1 MVGQG
6 SEGMTGVVPSSTA
19 DEHFNP
25 RAIDERWQRVWREER
40 SWEVSNTA
48 PASKIAYVLEMLP
61 YTSGEP
67 HVGHLKNYAVGDAV
81 AHFLRRRGYY
91 VLHPM
96 GYDAFGLPA
105 ENHAIQTGKHPRIST
120 DESIASFRKQ
130 FKQWGISVDWTREIS
145 THLPEYYRWTQ
156 WIFLQLFNAGLAY
169 RSQAA
174 VNWCPRDATVL
185 ANEQVVGGRCER
197 CGSLVEQRQL
207 EQWFFRITQYAERLL
222 NDLDALDWPSHVKL
236 MQQNWIGRSEG
247 ATIRFSAGGA
257 DIEAFTTRPD
267 TVFGATYLVLAPEH
281 PLVDKIVAD
290 SWPSGVDR
298 RWTASAATPA
308 EAVAAYRTA
317 TSLKSELD
325 RQESK
330 HKTGVFTGGYATN
343 PVNGEQIPVFIADY
357 VLMGYGTGAIMAVP
371 GQDQRDWDF
380 ATAFGLPIIRTVETS
395 EGFDG
400 EAYTGGGPAIN
411 SGFLNGLGISE
422 AKKTIIAWLE
432 QHEHGTA
439 TVQYKLRD
447 WLLSR
452 QRYWGCPIPIVY
464 CDSCGLMPVPEEQL
478 PVKLPDIEDYTP
490 KGKSPLAAAEDWVAT
505 SCPRCDGPARRE
517 TDTMD
522 TFVDSSWYY
531 LRYCDPKNDQA
542 AWGLDA
548 VRRWMP
554 INQYIGGIEHAIL
567 HLLYSR
573 FLCKALADLGQ
584 LPVQEPFGALFTQGM
599 ITRNGAK
606 MSKSRGNVVSPRTI
620 IEKYGADTA
629 RCYVLFMGP
638 PEQGADWSD
647 TGVEG
652 VYRFLRR
659 LSRFTIQVATSDL
672 ATIGGAADSER
683 DVALR
688 RKVAWAVKKVTDDMS
703 SGRFAFNTAIAALM
717 ELTNECSKAL
727 QDGIGRDTVK
737 FALSTAASLLFVFAP
752 HIASECYYQLT
763 GEHVWKQP
771 WPKPDEALLRTETI
785 ELACQVNGR
794 IRGRISVP
802 QEASEDAIREAAL
815 RVEEVQQAIADGSV
829 KRVVVVPGRL
839 VNIVV
844 G

>member
-1 MVGQG
+1 
-6 SEGMTGVVPSSTA
+6 MTGAVPGVST
-19 DEHFNP
+19 DEDFDP
-25 RAIDERWQRVWREER
+25 RAIDERWQRVWRDER

-48 PASKIAYVLEMLP
+48 PADKTAYVLEMLP

-81 AHFLRRRGYY
+81 AHFMRRQGYY

-105 ENHAIQTGKHPRIST
+105 ENHAIRTGKHPRTST
-120 DESIASFRKQ
+120 DESIASFREQ
-130 FKQWGISVDWTREIS
+130 FKQWGISIDWTREIS
-145 THLPEYYRWTQ
+145 THSPEYYRWTQ
-156 WIFLQLFNAGLAY
+156 WIFLQLFKAGLAY
-169 RSQAA
+169 RKQAA
-174 VNWCPRDATVL
+174 VNWCPKDATVL
-185 ANEQVVGGRCER
+185 ANEQVVNGRCER

-222 NDLDALDWPSHVKL
+222 NDLDGLDWPTHVKL

-247 ATIRFSAGGA
+247 STIRFPAGGT
-257 DIEAFTTRPD
+257 DIEVFTTRPD

-281 PLVDKIVAD
+281 PLVDKIVPNA
-290 SWPSGVDR
+290 WPSGVDSQ
-298 RWTASAATPA
+298 WTAGAATPA

-317 TSLKSELD
+317 TGLKSELD

-330 HKTGVFTGGYATN
+330 DKTGVFTGGYATN

-380 ATAFGLPIIRTVETS
+380 AAAFGLPIIRTVETS

-400 EAYTGGGPAIN
+400 EAYTAEGPAIN
-411 SGFLNGLGISE
+411 SGFLNGMGVAE

-432 QHEHGTA
+432 QQDHGKA

-452 QRYWGCPIPIVY
+452 QRYWGCPIPVVY
-464 CDSCGLMPVPEEQL
+464 CDSCGLVPVPENQL
-478 PVKLPDIEDYTP
+478 PVRLPDIEDYTP
-490 KGKSPLAAAEDWVAT
+490 KGKSPLAAAADWVAT
-505 SCPRCDGPARRE
+505 RCPHCDGPARRE

-531 LRYCDPKNDQA
+531 LRYCDPKNEQA
-542 AWGLDA
+542 PLGIDA
-548 VRRWMP
+548 AQRWMP

-573 FLCKALADLGQ
+573 FLCKALADLGH

-606 MSKSRGNVVSPRTI
+606 MSKSKGNVVSPRTI

-638 PEQGADWSD
+638 PDAGADWSD

-659 LSRFTIQVATSDL
+659 LLRFTTQVATSEL
-672 ATIGGAADSER
+672 ATIGGAADPEL
-683 DVALR
+683 DLALR
-688 RKVAWAVKKVTDDMS
+688 RKVAWAVKKVTDDM

-727 QDGIGRDTVK
+727 QEGIDRDTVK
-737 FALSTAASLLFVFAP
+737 FALSTAASLLLPFAP
-752 HIASECYYQLT
+752 HMASECYYMLT

-771 WPKPDEALLRTETI
+771 WPEPDEALLRTETVQ
-785 ELACQVNGR
+785 LACQVNGKV
-794 IRGRISVP
+794 RGRISVP
-802 QEASEDAIREAAL
+802 QDASEDAIREAAL
-815 RVEEVQQAIADGSV
+815 QLEEVEQAVGDRSV

>member
-1 MVGQG
+1 
-6 SEGMTGVVPSSTA
+6 MTGVVPDSSP
-19 DEHFNP
+19 DEDFDP
-25 RAIDERWQRVWREER
+25 RAIDERWQRVWREEK

-48 PASKIAYVLEMLP
+48 PASKSAYVLEMLP

-81 AHFLRRRGYY
+81 AHFMRRRGYY

-105 ENHAIQTGKHPRIST
+105 ENHAIRTGKHPRVST
-120 DESIASFRKQ
+120 DESIASFREQ
-130 FKQWGISVDWTREIS
+130 FKQWGISIDWTREVS
-145 THLPEYYRWTQ
+145 THQPEYYRWTQ
-156 WIFLQLFNAGLAY
+156 WIFLQLFKAGLAY
-169 RSQAA
+169 RRQAA
-174 VNWCPRDATVL
+174 VNWCPKDATVL
-185 ANEQVVGGRCER
+185 ANEQVINGRCER

-222 NDLDALDWPSHVKL
+222 NDLDALDWPPHVKR
-236 MQQNWIGRSEG
+236 MQRNWIGRSEG
-247 ATIRFSAGGA
+247 ATIRFPTASA
-257 DIEAFTTRPD
+257 DVEVFTTRPD

-281 PLVDKIVAD
+281 PLVDKIMTD
-290 SWPSGVDR
+290 SWPSGVDN
-298 RWTASAATPA
+298 RWTADAATPA
-308 EAVAAYRTA
+308 EAVATYRMA
-317 TSLKSELD
+317 TSLKSDLD

-330 HKTGVFTGGYATN
+330 EKTGVFTGGYATN
-343 PVNGEQIPVFIADY
+343 PVNGEQIPVFISDY
-357 VLMGYGTGAIMAVP
+357 VLLGYGTGAIMAVP
-371 GQDQRDWDF
+371 GQDQRDGDF
-380 ATAFGLPIIRTVETS
+380 AAAFGLPIIRTVDTT
-395 EGFDG
+395 EGFTG
-400 EAYTGGGPAIN
+400 EGPAIN
-411 SGFLNGLGISE
+411 SGFLNGLGIDE
-422 AKKTIIAWLE
+422 AKQTITTWLE
-432 QHEHGTA
+432 QRDHGSA

-464 CDSCGLMPVPEEQL
+464 CDSCGLVPVPEEQL
-478 PVKLPDIEDYTP
+478 PVRLPDIEDYTP

-505 SCPRCDGPARRE
+505 QCPRCHGPARRE

-531 LRYCDPKNDQA
+531 LRYCDPTNDQA
-542 AWGLDA
+542 AWSLDA

-554 INQYIGGIEHAIL
+554 IDQYIGGIEHAIL

-573 FLCKALADLGQ
+573 FLCKALADLGH

-606 MSKSRGNVVSPRTI
+606 MSKSKGNVVSPRTI
-620 IEKYGADTA
+620 IEKYGADTV

-652 VYRFLRR
+652 VYRFLKR
-659 LSRFTIQVATSDL
+659 LSRFTRQVTKGDNAV
-672 ATIGGAADSER
+672 IGGATDPDR
-683 DVALR
+683 DIALR
-688 RKVAWAVKKVTDDMS
+688 RKVAWAIKKVTDDM

-717 ELTNECSKAL
+717 ELTNDCSRAL
-727 QDGIGRDTVK
+727 QEGIDRSTAT
-737 FALSTAASLLFVFAP
+737 FALSTAASLLLPFAP
-752 HIASECYYQLT
+752 HIASECYYHLT

-771 WPKPDEALLRTETI
+771 WPEPDEALLKTETI
-785 ELACQVNGR
+785 ELVCQVNGKV
-794 IRGRISVP
+794 RGHISVP
-802 QEASEDAIREAAL
+802 QDASDDVIRETAL
-815 RVEEVQQAIADGSV
+815 RLEDVQQAVGEGSV

-844 G
+844 K

>member
-1 MVGQG
+1 MV
-6 SEGMTGVVPSSTA
+6 
-19 DEHFNP
+19 DEDFDP

-48 PASKIAYVLEMLP
+48 PAAKSAYVLEMLP
-61 YTSGEP
+61 YASGEP

-105 ENHAIQTGKHPRIST
+105 ENHAIRTGKHPRVST
-120 DESIASFRKQ
+120 DESIASFREQ
-130 FKQWGISVDWTREIS
+130 FKQWGISIDWTREIS
-145 THLPEYYRWTQ
+145 THLPDYYRWTQ

-169 RSQAA
+169 RRQAA
-174 VNWCPRDATVL
+174 VNWCPKDATVL

-207 EQWFFRITQYAERLL
+207 EQWFFRITQYADRLL
-222 NDLDALDWPSHVKL
+222 NDLDTLDWPPHVKL

-247 ATIRFSAGGA
+247 STIRFCAGEA
-257 DIEAFTTRPD
+257 DIEVFTTRPD

-290 SWPSGVDR
+290 AWPSEVDS
-298 RWTASAATPA
+298 RWTGGAATPA
-308 EAVAAYRTA
+308 EAVAAYRMA
-317 TSLKSELD
+317 TGIKSELD

-330 HKTGVFTGGYATN
+330 DKTGVFTGGYATN
-343 PVNGEQIPVFIADY
+343 PANGEQIPVFIADY

-380 ATAFGLPIIRTVETS
+380 ATAFGLPIIRTVEPS

-400 EAYTGGGPAIN
+400 EAYTGEGPAIN
-411 SGFLNGLGISE
+411 SCQENGLSLNGMGVAE
-422 AKKTIIAWLE
+422 AKKTIIGWLKR
-432 QHEHGTA
+432 HEHGNA

-464 CDSCGLMPVPEEQL
+464 CDSCGLVPVPEEQL
-478 PVKLPDIEDYTP
+478 PVRLPDIEDYTP
-490 KGKSPLAAAEDWVAT
+490 EGKSPLATAEDWVAT
-505 SCPRCDGPARRE
+505 HCPRCGGPARRE

-531 LRYCDPKNDQA
+531 LRYCDPKNEQA
-542 AWGLDA
+542 AWGLPA
-548 VRRWMP
+548 VRRWMS

-573 FLCKALADLGQ
+573 FLCKALADLGH
-584 LPVQEPFGALFTQGM
+584 LPVQEPFAALFTQGM
-599 ITRNGAK
+599 ITKNGAK
-606 MSKSRGNVVSPRTI
+606 MSKSKGNVVSPRTI

-659 LSRFTIQVATSDL
+659 LSRFTTQVATSDL
-672 ATIGGAADSER
+672 ATIGGPTDPER
-683 DVALR
+683 DIALR
-688 RKVAWAVKKVTDDMS
+688 RKVAWAVKKVTEDM

-727 QDGIGRDTVK
+727 QDGIDRDVVK
-737 FALSTAASLLFVFAP
+737 FALSTAASLLLPFAP

-763 GEHVWKQP
+763 GKHVWKQP
-771 WPKPDEALLRTETI
+771 WPEPDEALLQTETV
-785 ELACQVNGR
+785 ELACQINGKV
-794 IRGRISVP
+794 RGRINVSP
-802 QEASEDAIREAAL
+802 EASDDAIREAAL
-815 RVEEVQQAIADGSV
+815 RLDEVQQAVAGRSV

>member
-1 MVGQG
+1 MVGEG
-6 SEGMTGVVPSSTA
+6 SEGATGVVPGA
-19 DEHFNP
+19 GPEEDFDP

-48 PASKIAYVLEMLP
+48 PADKSAYVLEMLP

-81 AHFLRRRGYY
+81 AHFWRRQGYY

-105 ENHAIQTGKHPRIST
+105 ENHAIRTGKHPRIST
-120 DESIASFRKQ
+120 DESIVSFREQ
-130 FKQWGISVDWTREIS
+130 FKQWGISIDWTREVS
-145 THLPEYYRWTQ
+145 THQPDYYRWTQ
-156 WIFLQLFNAGLAY
+156 WIFLQLFRAGLAY
-169 RSQAA
+169 RKQAA
-174 VNWCPRDATVL
+174 VNWCPKDATVL
-185 ANEQVVGGRCER
+185 ANEQVIGGRCER

-207 EQWFFRITQYAERLL
+207 EQWFFRITQYADRLL
-222 NDLDALDWPSHVKL
+222 TDLDGLDWPPHVKL

-247 ATIRFSAGGA
+247 STIRFSADGA
-257 DIEAFTTRPD
+257 DIEVFTTRPD
-267 TVFGATYLVLAPEH
+267 TVFGATYLVLAPEQ
-281 PLVDKIVAD
+281 PLVDKIVTDA
-290 SWPSGVDR
+290 WPSGVDA
-298 RWTASAATPA
+298 RWTAGAATPA
-308 EAVAAYRTA
+308 EAVAAYRMA
-317 TSLKSELD
+317 TSLKTELD

-330 HKTGVFTGGYATN
+330 DKTGVFTGGYATN
-343 PVNGEQIPVFIADY
+343 PVNGEKIPVFIAEY

-380 ATAFGLPIIRTVETS
+380 AIAFGLPIIRTVEPS

-400 EAYTGGGPAIN
+400 EAYLGEGPAIN
-411 SGFLNGLGISE
+411 SGFLTGLGVAE

-432 QHEHGTA
+432 QHGHGNA

-464 CDSCGLMPVPEEQL
+464 CESCGMAPVPDEQL
-478 PVKLPDIEDYTP
+478 PVALPDVEDYTP
-490 KGKSPLAAAEDWVAT
+490 KGKPPLAAAEDWVAT

-531 LRYCDPKNDQA
+531 LRYCDPRNDQA
-542 AWGLDA
+542 PWSLDA

-554 INQYIGGIEHAIL
+554 VAQYIGGIEHAIL

-573 FLCKALADLGQ
+573 FLCKALADLGH

-606 MSKSRGNVVSPRTI
+606 MSKSKGNVVSPR
-620 IEKYGADTA
+620 EFVNKYGADTT
-629 RCYVLFMGP
+629 RCYLLFMGP
-638 PEQGADWSD
+638 PEQGGDWTD
-647 TGVEG
+647 TGIEG

-659 LSRFTIQVATSDL
+659 LFRFTTQVATTAT
-672 ATIGGAADSER
+672 ATIGGVTDPER

-703 SGRFAFNTAIAALM
+703 GRFAFNTAIAALM
-717 ELTNECSKAL
+717 GLTNECSKAL
-727 QDGIGRDTVK
+727 QDGIDRDTAK
-737 FALSTAASLLFVFAP
+737 FAMCTAASLLLPFAP
-752 HIASECYYQLT
+752 HIASECYYRLT

-771 WPKPDEALLRTETI
+771 WPEPDEALLRTETV
-785 ELACQVNGR
+785 ELACQVNGKV
-794 IRGRISVP
+794 RGHLSVP
-802 QEASEDAIREAAL
+802 QEASDDAIREAAL
-815 RVEEVQQAIADGSV
+815 RLDEIQQAIGDGSV
-829 KRVVVVPGRL
+829 KRVVVVRGRL

>member
-1 MVGQG
+1 
-6 SEGMTGVVPSSTA
+6 MTGVVPSSTT

-257 DIEAFTTRPD
+257 DIEVFTTRPD
-267 TVFGATYLVLAPEH
+267 TVFGATSLVLAHEH

-298 RWTASAATPA
+298 RWTASAATPV

-317 TSLKSELD
+317 TGLKSELD

-411 SGFLNGLGISE
+411 SGFLNGLGISD

-727 QDGIGRDTVK
+727 QDGIGRDTMK

-771 WPKPDEALLRTETI
+771 WPEPDEALLRTETI

-802 QEASEDAIREAAL
+802 QEASEDAICEAAL
-815 RVEEVQQAIADGSV
+815 RLEEVQQAIADGSV

>member
-1 MVGQG
+1 MVGDG
-6 SEGMTGVVPSSTA
+6 SEGMTGVVPSSSA
-19 DEHFNP
+19 DEDFDP
-25 RAIDERWQRVWREER
+25 RAIDERWQRVWREEK
-40 SWEVSNTA
+40 SWEVSNSA
-48 PASKIAYVLEMLP
+48 PATKNAYVLEMLP

-81 AHFLRRRGYY
+81 AHFWRRQGYY

-105 ENHAIQTGKHPRIST
+105 ENHAIRTGKHPRVST
-120 DESIASFRKQ
+120 DESIASFREQ
-130 FKQWGISVDWTREIS
+130 FKQWGISIDWTREVS
-145 THLPEYYRWTQ
+145 THQPEYYRWTQ

-169 RSQAA
+169 RRQAA
-174 VNWCPRDATVL
+174 VNWCPKDATVL

-222 NDLDALDWPSHVKL
+222 NDLDGLDWPPHVKL

-247 ATIRFSAGGA
+247 STIQFSAAGT
-257 DIEAFTTRPD
+257 DIEVFTTRPD

-281 PLVDKIVAD
+281 PLVDKIMAD
-290 SWPSGVDR
+290 MWPSEVDE
-298 RWTASAATPA
+298 RWTGGAATPA
-308 EAVAAYRTA
+308 EAVSAYRAA
-317 TSLKSELD
+317 TGLKSDLD

-330 HKTGVFTGGYATN
+330 EKTGVFTGAYATN
-343 PVNGEQIPVFIADY
+343 PANGEQIPVFIADY

-380 ATAFGLPIIRTVETS
+380 AAAFGLPIIRTVEP
-395 EGFDG
+395 EDGFDG
-400 EAYTGGGPAIN
+400 EAFTGDGPAIN
-411 SGFLNGLGISE
+411 SGFLSGMGVTE
-422 AKKTIIAWLE
+422 AKKTIIEWLE
-432 QHEHGTA
+432 RHEHGNA

-464 CDSCGLMPVPEEQL
+464 CDSCGLVPVPEDQL
-478 PVKLPDIEDYTP
+478 PVRLPDIEDYTP
-490 KGKSPLAAAEDWVAT
+490 KGKSPLAAAEDWVST
-505 SCPRCDGPARRE
+505 QCPRCNGPARRE

-542 AWGLDA
+542 PWDMDA
-548 VRRWMP
+548 VSRWMP

-573 FLCKALADLGQ
+573 FLCKALADLRH

-599 ITRNGAK
+599 ITRDGAK
-606 MSKSRGNVVSPRTI
+606 MSKSKGNVVSPRTI

-629 RCYVLFMGP
+629 RSYVLFMGP
-638 PEQGADWSD
+638 PEVGADWSD

-659 LSRFTIQVATSDL
+659 LHRFTVQVVASDL
-672 ATIGGAADSER
+672 PVIGAAADPER
-683 DVALR
+683 DLALR
-688 RKVAWAVKKVTDDMS
+688 RKTAWAIKKVTDDM

-717 ELTNECSKAL
+717 ELTNECSRAL
-727 QDGIGRDTVK
+727 QDGIDRDTVK
-737 FALSTAASLLFVFAP
+737 SALETAASLLLPFAP

-771 WPKPDEALLRTETI
+771 WPEADEALLRTETI
-785 ELACQVNGR
+785 ELACQVNGKV
-794 IRGRISVP
+794 RGRINVA
-802 QEASEDAIREAAL
+802 QDASEDAIREAAL
-815 RVEEVQQAIADGSV
+815 QVDEVQQAVGNGSIR
-829 KRVVVVPGRL
+829 RVIVVPGRL